1 MGKGAL
7 QDIERLRL
15 RRYYDK
21 GPGAKRAPA
30 KPTVEQLRAKVAA
43 VPAKKVKKKKRR
55 TPPCV
60 KSHVK
65 SQRNAQ

>member
-15 RRYYDK
+15 RRYYEK

-43 VPAKKVKKKKRR
+43 VPATKKRKPGKKK
-55 TPPCV
+55 
-60 KSHVK
+60 
-65 SQRNAQ
+65 